1 MSSFIVPVLI
11 KVATDSSVIKAS
23 WKVLIGF
30 CQTTLHMSPQTQRHA
45 VTAMFVS
52 SHQHPILQ
60 FSCDVRSAEEKLV
73 IWTSCRERG
82 TFLWEVSVNKC
93 FWEES
98 HRSTLE
104 DWLLKNESNEKR
116 AGCSKRR
123 VGALLG
129 ERVVSMWCW
138 GCCLEPVLQ
147 PLRPFQVFL
156 SRNTVSC
163 DQWRRLCIFHLFYI
177 FWRGEKL
184 LKETQWKWFCCSLLS
199 LWCVDAFSPLR
210 NLCVQWCQNTE
221 HVCSLYEWN
230 SETGQWSL
238 LITVITT
245 HVVRNKELFLIMI
258 HIDSNCQ
265 CG

>member
-1 MSSFIVPVLI
+1 MSWKIITWISSFSVPVLI

-60 FSCDVRSAEEKLV
+60 FSCDVTSAEKKLV

-82 TFLWEVSVNKC
+82 TFLW
-93 FWEES
+93 
-98 HRSTLE
+98 STLE
-104 DWLLKNESNEKR
+104 DWPLKNESNEKR

-163 DQWRRLCIFHLFYI
+163 DQWRCL
-177 FWRGEKL
+177 
-184 LKETQWKWFCCSLLS
+184 
-199 LWCVDAFSPLR
+199 
-210 NLCVQWCQNTE
+210 
-221 HVCSLYEWN
+221 
-230 SETGQWSL
+230 
-238 LITVITT
+238 
-245 HVVRNKELFLIMI
+245 
-258 HIDSNCQ
+258 
-265 CG
+265 